1 VNHLSGRA
9 GRGCRARRVRSRA
22 FVPVRADRG
31 ASHRVGRDGETW
43 LPLSSVGALT
53 RPTRSLLAR
62 PRLDAVFDQRWGCA
76 CLLAIVSG
84 TGSEQDGADERGA
97 HTDTSRSDDAWV
109 RCTTGVRHAG
119 HLART
124 IAAALDPPPGVV
136 AHRSLRRTPR
146 SIAPTRRRGVG
157 HGPRRRACSIP
168 MMPLRSGRG
177 AWTTHHARRRTRTVD
192 CCRELS
198 LDNVIAARRFAHRA
212 RTSDP
217 RTPGVPAWVEWRR
230 PRAPSPTP

>member
-1 VNHLSGRA
+1 
-9 GRGCRARRVRSRA
+9 
-22 FVPVRADRG
+22 
-31 ASHRVGRDGETW
+31 
-43 LPLSSVGALT
+43 
-53 RPTRSLLAR
+53 
-62 PRLDAVFDQRWGCA
+62 
-76 CLLAIVSG
+76 
-84 TGSEQDGADERGA
+84 
-97 HTDTSRSDDAWV
+97 V
-109 RCTTGVRHAG
+109 RCTTSVRHAG

-124 IAAALDPPPGVV
+124 SAAALDPPSGVV

-177 AWTTHHARRRTRTVD
+177 AWKTHHARRRTRTVD

-217 RTPGVPAWVEWRR
+217 RR
-230 PRAPSPTP
+230 PRPRDISPSTVRRAPSASNTPEEGAPNTPQGYPVIASGNSLSSHPRTPGYPGDRIARRRGWRSRSQALPQLTLRQPVQRERRGLRQP